1 MYKNLNL
8 LLYYTS
14 VCLKNNYKFS
24 FLIKKMKALKRY
36 LNIFLMKRGQRS
48 NRPLEVYSVI
58 KVPQLP
64 EPYYFT
70 VR

>member
-24 FLIKKMKALKRY
+24 FLIKKDEGLKKILKY
-36 LNIFLMKRGQRS
+36 IS
-48 NRPLEVYSVI
+48 
-58 KVPQLP
+58 
-64 EPYYFT
+64 
-70 VR
+70 